1 MPNTYFYYF
10 VFFRIRKEFLGRKS
24 LADKGYSQI
33 RSKILRKENKPQE
46 RIHRKKN
53 LADKG
58 HSQIRSKSLGRK
70 INLRKEFI
78 GRKTLLIKVIHK
90 SGVNP

>member
-1 MPNTYFYYF
+1 MPLNKIAEHIFYHF

-33 RSKILRKENKPQE
+33 RSKILRKENNLKIVFIGRKTKD
-46 RIHRKKN
+46 RIHRKEN

-58 HSQIRSKSLGRK
+58 HL
-70 INLRKEFI
+70 
-78 GRKTLLIKVIHK
+78 
-90 SGVNP
+90 

>member
-1 MPNTYFYYF
+1 MAQGTPLSRIAEHIILLFR
-10 VFFRIRKEFLGRKS
+10 VFRIRKEFLGRKS
-24 LADKGYSQI
+24 
-33 RSKILRKENKPQE
+33 
-46 RIHRKKN
+46 

-70 INLRKEFI
+70 INLRKKFI